1 MLFRSI
7 MSSDLQHI
15 GLDIGSFFKQKN
27 ISSVFTLCG
36 GHISPILVGCE
47 KENIDIIQVR
57 DEVSAVFAADAV
69 SRLTDSVGVA
79 IVTAGPGVTNTITAI
94 KNAQM
99 AQSPV
104 LLIGGA
110 AATLLKGRGSL
121 QDIDQISLLKTYVKS
136 AVSVKKTRDVVPT
149 LANALN
155 TAISG
160 VPGPV
165 FVELPIDLLYPEEDI
180 RKEFMNQ
187 LPKSG
192 FFGKI
197 AHWYVNRHLNDL
209 FSSKKSS
216 VKIKPVKEFKLDQRK
231 IDKAALAIVKAKK
244 PVFLLGNQVTQ
255 NKEFLPMCLK
265 SIDKLSVPT
274 FTSGMARGCF
284 GSSDKYFFRHNRK
297 HALKNA
303 DVVVTL
309 GIPLDFRLGYG
320 FSIGKDATLI
330 SINKSKEDLNKN
342 RKPDIGMHA
351 DPSRIMHEIGKIINP
366 PSCQNWIEEL
376 IKLEKNRENEI
387 QQFSEHKTD
396 FVNPVHL
403 CKTIDKFIDEESI
416 LVADG
421 GDFVGTASYT
431 IRPRS
436 PLGWLDPGPFG
447 TLGVGGGFA
456 IGAKTSFPKKEVWVF
471 YGDGASAYSLA
482 EFDTL
487 CRHKLPV
494 IAIIGNDASWQQ
506 IAREQ
511 KQMLGSNIGT
521 ELAFNAYEKVVEGYG
536 GKGYY
541 VENHDTLDET
551 LKRAKED
558 AKLGY
563 PVLVNIKISKSD
575 FRKGSISV

>member
-1 MLFRSI
+1 

-47 KENIDIIQVR
+47 KENINIIQVR

-136 AVSVKKTRDVVPT
+136 AVSVKKTRDVIPT

-155 TAISG
+155 TATSG

-165 FVELPIDLLYPEEDI
+165 FVELPIDLLYPEGDI
-180 RKEFMNQ
+180 RKEFIKQ

-192 FFGKI
+192 YFGKI
-197 AHWYVNRHLNDL
+197 AHWYVERHLNDL
-209 FSSKKSS
+209 FSSKKSYIK
-216 VKIKPVKEFKLDQRK
+216 VKPVKEFKLDQRK
-231 IDKAALAIVKAKK
+231 IDKAALSIVKAKK

-320 FSIGKDATLI
+320 FSINKDATLI
-330 SINKSKEDLNKN
+330 AVNKSKEDLNKN
-342 RKPDIGMHA
+342 RKPDIGIHA

-366 PSCQNWIEEL
+366 PSCKEWIKELTGLEE
-376 IKLEKNRENEI
+376 KRETEI
-387 QQFSEHKTD
+387 LQFSKYETD

-403 CKTIDKFIDEESI
+403 CKTIDNFIDEESI

-421 GDFVGTASYT
+421 GDFVGTASYI

-436 PLGWLDPGPFG
+436 SLGWLDPGPFG

-456 IGAKTSFPKKEVWVF
+456 IGAKSSFPKKEVWVF

-563 PVLVNIKISKSD
+563 PVLINIKISKSD

>member
-1 MLFRSI
+1 

-36 GHISPILVGCE
+36 GHISPILLGCE
-47 KENIDIIQVR
+47 KENIDVIQVR

-110 AATLLKGRGSL
+110 AATLLKGKGSL
-121 QDIDQISLLKTYVKS
+121 QDIDQISLLRTYVKS
-136 AVSVKKTRDVVPT
+136 AVSVKKTRDVVQT

-155 TAISG
+155 TAISA

-192 FFGKI
+192 YFGKI
-197 AHWYVNRHLNDL
+197 AHWYVSRHLDDL

-216 VKIKPVKEFKLDQRK
+216 IKVKPVKEFNLDQRN

-255 NKEFLPMCLK
+255 NKEFLSMCLK
-265 SIDKLSVPT
+265 SLDKLSAPVY
-274 FTSGMARGCF
+274 TSGMARGCF

-303 DVVVTL
+303 DVVLTL

-320 FSIGKDATLI
+320 FSINKDATLI

-351 DPSRIMHEIGKIINP
+351 DPTRIMHEIGKIINP
-366 PSCQNWIEEL
+366 PNCQAWIEEL
-376 IKLEKNRENEI
+376 TKLEENREKEI
-387 QQFSEHKTD
+387 QQFSDYKTD
-396 FVNPVHL
+396 FVNPVYL
-403 CKTIDKFIDEESI
+403 CKTIDSLIDEGSI
-416 LVADG
+416 LIADG

-456 IGAKTSFPKKEVWVF
+456 IGAKSSFPEKEVWVF

-511 KQMLGSNIGT
+511 KKMLGSNIGT
-521 ELAFNAYEKVVEGYG
+521 KLAFNAYEKVAEGYG

-541 VENHDTLDET
+541 VDNHESLYET
-551 LKRAKED
+551 LKQAKED

-563 PVLVNIKISKSD
+563 PVLVNVKLSKSD

>member
-1 MLFRSI
+1 
-7 MSSDLQHI
+7 MSSDVQHI

-47 KENIDIIQVR
+47 KENINIIQVR

-136 AVSVKKTRDVVPT
+136 AVSVKKTRDVIPT

-155 TAISG
+155 TATSG

-180 RKEFMNQ
+180 RKEFINQ

-192 FFGKI
+192 YFGKI
-197 AHWYVNRHLNDL
+197 AHWYVDRHLNDL

-216 VKIKPVKEFKLDQRK
+216 IKVKPVKKFKLDQRK

-320 FSIGKDATLI
+320 FSINKDATLI
-330 SINKSKEDLNKN
+330 AVNKSKEDLNKN
-342 RKPDIGMHA
+342 RKPDIGIHA

-366 PSCQNWIEEL
+366 PSCKEWIKELTGLEE
-376 IKLEKNRENEI
+376 KRETEI
-387 QQFSEHKTD
+387 LQFSKYETD

-436 PLGWLDPGPFG
+436 SLGWLDPGPFG

-456 IGAKTSFPKKEVWVF
+456 IGAKSSFPKKEVWVF

>member
-1 MLFRSI
+1 

-47 KENIDIIQVR
+47 KENINIIQVR

-94 KNAQM
+94 INAQM

-136 AVSVKKTRDVVPT
+136 AVSVKKTRDVIPT

-155 TAISG
+155 IATSG

-180 RKEFMNQ
+180 RKEFIKQ

-192 FFGKI
+192 YFGKI
-197 AHWYVNRHLNDL
+197 AHWYVERHLNDL

-216 VKIKPVKEFKLDQRK
+216 IKVKPVKEFKLDQRK
-231 IDKAALAIVKAKK
+231 IDKAALSIVKAKK

-320 FSIGKDATLI
+320 FSINKDATLI
-330 SINKSKEDLNKN
+330 AVNKSKEDLNKN
-342 RKPDIGMHA
+342 RKPDIGIHA

-366 PSCQNWIEEL
+366 PSCKEWIKELTGLEE
-376 IKLEKNRENEI
+376 KRETEI
-387 QQFSEHKTD
+387 LQFSKYETD

-436 PLGWLDPGPFG
+436 SLGWLDPGPFG

-456 IGAKTSFPKKEVWVF
+456 IGAKSSFPKKEVWVF

>member
-1 MLFRSI
+1 MR
-7 MSSDLQHI
+7 HI
-15 GLDIGSFFKQKN
+15 GLEVGKFFKEKN
-27 ISSVFTLCG
+27 ISKVFTLCG

-57 DEVSAVFAADAV
+57 DEVSSVFAADAV
-69 SRLTDSVGVA
+69 SRLTDSIGVA
-79 IVTAGPGVTNTITAI
+79 IVTAGPGVTNTVTAI

-99 AQSPV
+99 AQSPL

-110 AATLLKGRGSL
+110 AATLLKGKGSL
-121 QDIDQISLLKTYVKS
+121 QDIDQISLLRTYVKS
-136 AVSVKKTRDVVPT
+136 AVSVSKARNVIPT
-149 LANALN
+149 LANAIN
-155 TAISG
+155 IANSG

-180 RKEFMNQ
+180 RKEHINQ
-187 LPKSG
+187 LPKEG
-192 FFGKI
+192 LVAKFM
-197 AHWYVNRHLNDL
+197 HWYVNRHLNDL
-209 FSSKKSS
+209 FSTKKSS
-216 VKIKPVKEFKLDQRK
+216 IKIHPVKDFKLNQK
-231 IDKAALAIVKAKK
+231 QIDKAALSIVRAKK
-244 PVFLLGNQVTQ
+244 PVFILGNQVTQ
-255 NKEFLPMCLK
+255 NKEFLSMFLK
-265 SIDKLSVPT
+265 SITKLNVPT
-274 FTSGMARGCF
+274 YTSGMARGCF
-284 GSSDKYFFRHNRK
+284 GKEDSFFFKHNRK

-309 GIPLDFRLGYG
+309 GVPLDFRLSYG
-320 FSIGKDATLI
+320 FSINKNANLI
-330 SINKSKEDLNKN
+330 AVNKSKEDLKRN
-342 RKPDIGMHA
+342 RKPDIGING
-351 DPSRIMHEIGKIINP
+351 DPSRIMHEIGKIINA
-366 PSCQNWIEEL
+366 PSCQEWIDELTSLEHEREDEINILAEE
-376 IKLEKNRENEI
+376 KFDN
-387 QQFSEHKTD
+387 
-396 FVNPVHL
+396 VNPIYL
-403 CKTIDKFIDEESI
+403 CKAIDQLIDNESI

-421 GDFVGTASYT
+421 GDFVGTASYA
-431 IRPRS
+431 IKPRQA
-436 PLGWLDPGPFG
+436 LGWLDPGPFG

-456 IGAKTSFPKKEVWVF
+456 VGAKCSLPGKEVWIL

-541 VENHDTLDET
+541 VDNQDTLIDT
-551 LKRAKED
+551 LKQAKAD

-563 PVLVNIKISKSD
+563 PVLVNVKLSKSD

>member
-1 MLFRSI
+1 
-7 MSSDLQHI
+7 MSSDVQHI

-47 KENIDIIQVR
+47 KENINIIQVR

-136 AVSVKKTRDVVPT
+136 AVSVKKTRDVIPT

-155 TAISG
+155 TATSG

-165 FVELPIDLLYPEEDI
+165 FVELPIDLLYPEKDI
-180 RKEFMNQ
+180 RKEFINQ

-192 FFGKI
+192 YFGKI
-197 AHWYVNRHLNDL
+197 AHWYVERHLNDL

-216 VKIKPVKEFKLDQRK
+216 IKVKPVKEFKIDQRK

-320 FSIGKDATLI
+320 FSINKDATLI
-330 SINKSKEDLNKN
+330 AVNKSKEDLNKN
-342 RKPDIGMHA
+342 RKPDIGIHA

-366 PSCQNWIEEL
+366 PSCKEWIKELTGLEE
-376 IKLEKNRENEI
+376 KRETEI
-387 QQFSEHKTD
+387 LQFSKYKSD

-436 PLGWLDPGPFG
+436 ALGWLDPGPFG

-456 IGAKTSFPKKEVWVF
+456 IGAKSSFPKKEVWVF

>member
-1 MLFRSI
+1 
-7 MSSDLQHI
+7 MSSDVQHI

-47 KENIDIIQVR
+47 KENINIIQVR

-155 TAISG
+155 IATSG

-165 FVELPIDLLYPEEDI
+165 FVELPIDLLYPEKDI
-180 RKEFMNQ
+180 RKEFINQ

-192 FFGKI
+192 YFGKI
-197 AHWYVNRHLNDL
+197 AHWYVERHLNDL

-216 VKIKPVKEFKLDQRK
+216 IKVKPVKEFKLDQRK

-320 FSIGKDATLI
+320 FSINKDATLI
-330 SINKSKEDLNKN
+330 AVNKSKEDLNKN
-342 RKPDIGMHA
+342 RKPDIGIHA

-366 PSCQNWIEEL
+366 PSCKEWIKELTSLEE
-376 IKLEKNRENEI
+376 KRETDI
-387 QQFSEHKTD
+387 LQFSKYETD
-396 FVNPVHL
+396 FVNPVRL
-403 CKTIDKFIDEESI
+403 CKTIDKFIDKESI

-456 IGAKTSFPKKEVWVF
+456 IGAKSSFPKKEVWVF

>member
-1 MLFRSI
+1 
-7 MSSDLQHI
+7 MSSDVQHI

-47 KENIDIIQVR
+47 KENINIIQVR

-155 TAISG
+155 TATSG

-180 RKEFMNQ
+180 RKEFINQ

-192 FFGKI
+192 YFGKI
-197 AHWYVNRHLNDL
+197 AHWYVERHLNDL

-216 VKIKPVKEFKLDQRK
+216 IKVKPVKEFKLDQRK

-284 GSSDKYFFRHNRK
+284 GASDKYFFRHNRK

-320 FSIGKDATLI
+320 FSINKDATLI
-330 SINKSKEDLNKN
+330 AVNKSKEDLNKN
-342 RKPDIGMHA
+342 RKPEIGIHA

-366 PSCQNWIEEL
+366 PSCKEWIKELTGLEE
-376 IKLEKNRENEI
+376 KRETEI
-387 QQFSEHKTD
+387 LQFSKYETD

-436 PLGWLDPGPFG
+436 ALGWLDPGPFG

-456 IGAKTSFPKKEVWVF
+456 IGAKSSFPKKEVWVF

>member
-1 MLFRSI
+1 
-7 MSSDLQHI
+7 MSSDIQHI

-69 SRLTDSVGVA
+69 SRLSESIGVA
-79 IVTAGPGVTNTITAI
+79 IVTAGPGVTNTVTAI

-99 AQSPV
+99 AQSPI

-110 AATLLKGRGSL
+110 AATLLKGKGSL

-136 AVSVKKTRDVVPT
+136 AVSVKKVRDVIPT
-149 LANALN
+149 LANAIN

-180 RKEFMNQ
+180 RKEFVNQ
-187 LPKSG
+187 LPKGG

-216 VKIKPVKEFKLDQRK
+216 IKIKPVKQFKLDQHK
-231 IDKAALAIVKAKK
+231 IDKAALAIVKSKK

-255 NKEFLPMCLK
+255 NKEFLSMCLK
-265 SIDKLSVPT
+265 SLDKLSAPV

-284 GSSDKYFFRHNRK
+284 GSNDKYFFRHNRK

-309 GIPLDFRLGYG
+309 GVPLDFRLGYG
-320 FSIGKDATLI
+320 FSINKDSTFI

-342 RKPDIGMHA
+342 KKPDIGIHA
-351 DPSRIMHEIGKIINP
+351 DPTRIMHEIGKIINP
-366 PSCQNWIEEL
+366 PSCQEWIDEL
-376 IKLEKNRENEI
+376 LILENKREDEI
-387 QQFSEHKTD
+387 QQFSETKTD
-396 FVNPVHL
+396 FINPVFL
-403 CKTIDKFIDEESI
+403 CKTIDKLVDDNSI
-416 LVADG
+416 LIADG
-421 GDFVGTASYT
+421 GDFVGTASY
-431 IRPRS
+431 IISPRKA
-436 PLGWLDPGPFG
+436 LGWLDPGPFG

-456 IGAKTSFPKKEVWVF
+456 LGAKSSFPSKEVWIF

-482 EFDTL
+482 EFDTM

-521 ELAFNAYEKVVEGYG
+521 ELAFNAYEKVAEGYG

-541 VENHDTLDET
+541 VENNEELVET
-551 LKRAKED
+551 LKQAKQD
-558 AKLGY
+558 AQLGY
-563 PVLVNIKISKSD
+563 PVLVNVKLSKSD

>member
-1 MLFRSI
+1 M
-7 MSSDLQHI
+7 QHV

-69 SRLTDSVGVA
+69 SRLTESIGVA
-79 IVTAGPGVTNTITAI
+79 IVTAGPGVTNTVTAI

-99 AQSPV
+99 AQSPI

-110 AATLLKGRGSL
+110 AATLLKGKGSL

-136 AVSVKKTRDVVPT
+136 AVSVKKVRDVIPT
-149 LANALN
+149 LANAIN

-180 RKEFMNQ
+180 RKEFVNQ
-187 LPKSG
+187 LPKNG
-192 FFGKI
+192 LFGKI

-216 VKIKPVKEFKLDQRK
+216 IKVKPVKKFKLDQHK
-231 IDKAALAIVKAKK
+231 IDKAALTIVKSKR

-255 NKEFLPMCLK
+255 NKDFLSLCLK
-265 SIDKLSVPT
+265 SIDKLSAPVY
-274 FTSGMARGCF
+274 TSGMARGCF
-284 GSSDKYFFRHNRK
+284 GSNDKYFFRHNRK

-309 GIPLDFRLGYG
+309 GVPLDFRLGYG
-320 FSIGKDATLI
+320 FSINKDATLI
-330 SINKSKEDLNKN
+330 SINKSKKDLNKN
-342 RKPDIGMHA
+342 KKPDIGIHA
-351 DPSRIMHEIGKIINP
+351 DPTRIMHEIGKIINP
-366 PSCQNWIEEL
+366 PSCQKWIDELSVLENKREE
-376 IKLEKNRENEI
+376 EI
-387 QQFSEHKTD
+387 QQFSETKTD
-396 FVNPVHL
+396 FINPVFL
-403 CKTIDKFIDEESI
+403 CKTIDKLIDENSI

-431 IRPRS
+431 VRPRKS
-436 PLGWLDPGPFG
+436 LGWLDPGPFG

-456 IGAKTSFPKKEVWVF
+456 IGAKSSFPDKEVWIF

-521 ELAFNAYEKVVEGYG
+521 ELAFNSYEKVAEGYG

-541 VENHDTLDET
+541 VEDHESLFET
-551 LKRAKED
+551 LKQAKED
-558 AKLGY
+558 AKLGF
-563 PVLVNIKISKSD
+563 PVLVNVKLAKSD

>member
-1 MLFRSI
+1 

-192 FFGKI
+192 YIGKI

-216 VKIKPVKEFKLDQRK
+216 INIKPVKEFKLDQHK

-255 NKEFLPMCLK
+255 NKEFLSMCLK
-265 SIDKLSVPT
+265 SLDKLSAPVY
-274 FTSGMARGCF
+274 TSGMARGCF

-309 GIPLDFRLGYG
+309 GVPLDFRLGYG
-320 FSIGKDATLI
+320 FSISKDATLI

-342 RKPDIGMHA
+342 RKPDIGIHA

-376 IKLEKNRENEI
+376 TKLEENREKEI
-387 QQFSEHKTD
+387 QQFSENKTD
-396 FVNPVHL
+396 FVNPVYL
-403 CKTIDKFIDEESI
+403 CKTIDQLIDEQSI
-416 LVADG
+416 LIADG

-431 IRPRS
+431 IRPRN

-456 IGAKTSFPKKEVWVF
+456 IGAKSSFPEKEVWVF

-521 ELAFNAYEKVVEGYG
+521 ELSFSAYEKVAEGYG

-541 VENHDTLDET
+541 VDNHDSLYET
-551 LKRAKED
+551 LKQAKED
-558 AKLGY
+558 AKLGH
-563 PVLVNIKISKSD
+563 PVLVNVKLSKSD

>member
-1 MLFRSI
+1 

-47 KENIDIIQVR
+47 KENIDIVQVR

-69 SRLTDSVGVA
+69 SRLTDSIGVA

-121 QDIDQISLLKTYVKS
+121 QDINQISLLKTHVKS
-136 AVSVKKTRDVVPT
+136 AVSVKKTRDVVPV

-180 RKEFMNQ
+180 RKEFLNQ

-192 FFGKI
+192 YVGKI

-216 VKIKPVKEFKLDQRK
+216 IKIKPVKEFKLDQRN
-231 IDKAALAIVKAKK
+231 IDKAALAIVNAKK

-255 NKEFLPMCLK
+255 NKEFLSMCLK
-265 SIDKLSVPT
+265 SLDKLSAPVY
-274 FTSGMARGCF
+274 TSGMARGCF
-284 GSSDKYFFRHNRK
+284 GTSDKYFFRHNRK

-303 DVVVTL
+303 DVVLTL

-320 FSIGKDATLI
+320 FSINKDATLI
-330 SINKSKEDLNKN
+330 SINKSKEDLSKN
-342 RKPDIGMHA
+342 RKPDIGIHA

-366 PSCQNWIEEL
+366 PSCQSWIEEL
-376 IKLEKNRENEI
+376 TKLEENREKEI
-387 QQFSEHKTD
+387 QQFSEIKTD
-396 FVNPVHL
+396 FVNPLYL
-403 CKTIDKFIDEESI
+403 CKTIDKLIDEQSVLI
-416 LVADG
+416 ADG

-431 IRPRS
+431 IRPRN

-456 IGAKTSFPKKEVWVF
+456 IGAKSSFPEKEVWVF

-521 ELAFNAYEKVVEGYG
+521 ELSFSAYEKVAEGYG

-541 VENHDTLDET
+541 VDNHESLYET
-551 LKRAKED
+551 LKQAKED
-558 AKLGY
+558 AKLGH
-563 PVLVNIKISKSD
+563 PVLVNVKLSKSD

>member
-1 MLFRSI
+1 
-7 MSSDLQHI
+7 MSSDVQHI

-47 KENIDIIQVR
+47 KENINIIQVR

-136 AVSVKKTRDVVPT
+136 AVSVKKTRDVIPT

-155 TAISG
+155 IATSG

-180 RKEFMNQ
+180 RREFINQ

-192 FFGKI
+192 YFGKI
-197 AHWYVNRHLNDL
+197 AHWYVERHLNDL

-216 VKIKPVKEFKLDQRK
+216 IKVKPVKEFKLDQRK

-320 FSIGKDATLI
+320 FSINKDATLI
-330 SINKSKEDLNKN
+330 AVNKSKEDLNKN
-342 RKPDIGMHA
+342 RKPDIGIHA

-366 PSCQNWIEEL
+366 PSCKEWIKELTGLEE
-376 IKLEKNRENEI
+376 KRETEI
-387 QQFSEHKTD
+387 LQFSKYETD

-436 PLGWLDPGPFG
+436 ALGWLDPGPFG

-456 IGAKTSFPKKEVWVF
+456 IGAKSSFPKKEVWVF

>member
-1 MLFRSI
+1 

-47 KENIDIIQVR
+47 KENINIIQVR

-136 AVSVKKTRDVVPT
+136 AVSVKKTRDVIPT

-155 TAISG
+155 IATSG

-180 RKEFMNQ
+180 RKEFINQ

-192 FFGKI
+192 YFGKI
-197 AHWYVNRHLNDL
+197 AHWYVERHLNDL

-216 VKIKPVKEFKLDQRK
+216 IKVKPVKEFKIDQRK

-284 GSSDKYFFRHNRK
+284 GSSDNYFFRHNRK

-303 DVVVTL
+303 DVVLTL

-320 FSIGKDATLI
+320 FSINKDATLI
-330 SINKSKEDLNKN
+330 AVNKSKEDLNKN
-342 RKPDIGMHA
+342 RKPDIGIHA

-366 PSCQNWIEEL
+366 PSCKEWIKELTGLEE
-376 IKLEKNRENEI
+376 KRETEI
-387 QQFSEHKTD
+387 LQFSKYETD

-436 PLGWLDPGPFG
+436 SLGWLDPGPFG

-456 IGAKTSFPKKEVWVF
+456 IGAKSSFPKKEVWVF

-541 VENHDTLDET
+541 VENHDSLDET

-563 PVLVNIKISKSD
+563 PVLVNVKISKSD

>member
-1 MLFRSI
+1 ML
-7 MSSDLQHI
+7 HI

-27 ISSVFTLCG
+27 ISSIFTLCG

-69 SRLTDSVGVA
+69 SRLTDSIGVA
-79 IVTAGPGVTNTITAI
+79 IVTAGPGVTNTVTAI

-136 AVSVKKTRDVVPT
+136 AVSVKKTRDVIPT
-149 LANALN
+149 LANAIN

-180 RKEFMNQ
+180 RNEFMNQ

-197 AHWYVNRHLNDL
+197 AQWYVNRHLNDL

-216 VKIKPVKEFKLDQRK
+216 IKVNPVKAFKLDQHK
-231 IDKAALAIVKAKK
+231 IDKAALSIVKAKK

-255 NKEFLPMCLK
+255 NKEFLSMCLK
-265 SIDKLSVPT
+265 SLDKLSAPVY
-274 FTSGMARGCF
+274 TSGMARGCF
-284 GSSDKYFFRHNRK
+284 NSSDKYFFRHNRK

-309 GIPLDFRLGYG
+309 GVPLDFRLGYG
-320 FSIGKDATLI
+320 FSVNKDATLI

-342 RKPDIGMHA
+342 RKPDIAIHA
-351 DPSRIMHEIGKIINP
+351 DPTRIMHEIGKIINP
-366 PSCQNWIEEL
+366 PSCQEWIKELSVLEESR
-376 IKLEKNRENEI
+376 EKEI
-387 QQFSEHKTD
+387 QQFSETKTD
-396 FVNPVHL
+396 FVNPVYL
-403 CKTIDKFIDEESI
+403 CKTIDKLIDENSI

-431 IRPRS
+431 VRPRS
-436 PLGWLDPGPFG
+436 ALGWLDPGPFG

-456 IGAKTSFPKKEVWVF
+456 IGAKSSFPEKEVWVF

-521 ELAFNAYEKVVEGYG
+521 ELTYNAYEKVAEGYG

-541 VENHDTLDET
+541 VDNQESLFET
-551 LKRAKED
+551 LKLAKED

-563 PVLVNIKISKSD
+563 PVLVNVKLSKSD

>member
-1 MLFRSI
+1 
-7 MSSDLQHI
+7 MSSDVQHI

-47 KENIDIIQVR
+47 KENINIIQVR

-136 AVSVKKTRDVVPT
+136 AVSVKKTRDVIPT

-155 TAISG
+155 IATSG

-180 RKEFMNQ
+180 RKEFINQ

-192 FFGKI
+192 YFGKI
-197 AHWYVNRHLNDL
+197 AHWYVERHLNDL

-216 VKIKPVKEFKLDQRK
+216 IKVKPVKEFKLDQRK

-320 FSIGKDATLI
+320 FSINKDATLI
-330 SINKSKEDLNKN
+330 AVNKSKEDLNKN
-342 RKPDIGMHA
+342 RKPDIGIHA

-366 PSCQNWIEEL
+366 PSCKEWIKELTGLEE
-376 IKLEKNRENEI
+376 KRETEI
-387 QQFSEHKTD
+387 LQFSKNETD

-436 PLGWLDPGPFG
+436 SLGWLDPGPFG

-456 IGAKTSFPKKEVWVF
+456 IGAKSSFPKKEVWVF

>member
-1 MLFRSI
+1 

-47 KENIDIIQVR
+47 KENINIIQVR

-136 AVSVKKTRDVVPT
+136 AVSVKKTRDVIPT

-155 TAISG
+155 TATSG

-180 RKEFMNQ
+180 RKEFINQ

-192 FFGKI
+192 YFGKI
-197 AHWYVNRHLNDL
+197 AHWYVERHLNDL

-216 VKIKPVKEFKLDQRK
+216 IKVKPVKEFKLDQRK

-320 FSIGKDATLI
+320 FSINKDATLI
-330 SINKSKEDLNKN
+330 AVNKSKEDLNKN
-342 RKPDIGMHA
+342 RKPDIGIHA

-366 PSCQNWIEEL
+366 PSCKEWIKELTGLEE
-376 IKLEKNRENEI
+376 KRETEI
-387 QQFSEHKTD
+387 LQFSKYETD

-436 PLGWLDPGPFG
+436 SLGWLDPGPFG

-456 IGAKTSFPKKEVWVF
+456 IGAKSSFPKKEVWVF

-521 ELAFNAYEKVVEGYG
+521 ELTFNAYEKVVEGYG

>member
-1 MLFRSI
+1 

-27 ISSVFTLCG
+27 ITSVFTLCG

-47 KENIDIIQVR
+47 KENINIIQVR

-136 AVSVKKTRDVVPT
+136 AVSVKKTRDVIPT

-155 TAISG
+155 TATSG

-165 FVELPIDLLYPEEDI
+165 FVELPIDLLYPEQDI
-180 RKEFMNQ
+180 RKEFINQ

-192 FFGKI
+192 YFGKI
-197 AHWYVNRHLNDL
+197 AHWYVERHLNDL

-216 VKIKPVKEFKLDQRK
+216 IKVKPVKEFKLDQRK

-320 FSIGKDATLI
+320 FSINKDATLI
-330 SINKSKEDLNKN
+330 AVNKSKEDLNKN
-342 RKPDIGMHA
+342 RKPDIGIHA

-366 PSCQNWIEEL
+366 PSCKEWIKELTGLEE
-376 IKLEKNRENEI
+376 KRETEI
-387 QQFSEHKTD
+387 LQFSKNESD

-436 PLGWLDPGPFG
+436 SLGWLDPGPFG

-456 IGAKTSFPKKEVWVF
+456 IGAKSSFPKKEVWVF

>member
-1 MLFRSI
+1 

-27 ISSVFTLCG
+27 IPSVFTLCG

-47 KENIDIIQVR
+47 KENINIIQVR

-136 AVSVKKTRDVVPT
+136 AVSVKKTRDVIPT

-155 TAISG
+155 TATSG

-180 RKEFMNQ
+180 RKEFIKQ

-192 FFGKI
+192 YFGKI
-197 AHWYVNRHLNDL
+197 AHWYVERHLNDL

-216 VKIKPVKEFKLDQRK
+216 IKVKPVKEFKLDQRK

-320 FSIGKDATLI
+320 FSINKDATLI
-330 SINKSKEDLNKN
+330 AVNKSKEDLNKN
-342 RKPDIGMHA
+342 RKPDIGIHA

-366 PSCQNWIEEL
+366 PSCKEWIKELTGLEE
-376 IKLEKNRENEI
+376 KRETEI
-387 QQFSEHKTD
+387 LQFSKNESD

-421 GDFVGTASYT
+421 GDFVGTASYI

-436 PLGWLDPGPFG
+436 SLGWLDPGPFG

-456 IGAKTSFPKKEVWVF
+456 IGAKSSFPKKEVWVF

-541 VENHDTLDET
+541 VENHDTLNET

-563 PVLVNIKISKSD
+563 PVLINIKISKSD

>member
-1 MLFRSI
+1 ML
-7 MSSDLQHI
+7 HI

-27 ISSVFTLCG
+27 ISSIFTLCG

-69 SRLTDSVGVA
+69 SRLTDSIGVA
-79 IVTAGPGVTNTITAI
+79 IVTAGPGVTNTVTAI

-136 AVSVKKTRDVVPT
+136 AVSVKKTRDVIPT
-149 LANALN
+149 LANAIN

-180 RKEFMNQ
+180 RNEFMNQ

-197 AHWYVNRHLNDL
+197 AQWYVNRHLNDL

-216 VKIKPVKEFKLDQRK
+216 IKVNPVKAFKLDQHK
-231 IDKAALAIVKAKK
+231 IDKAALSIVKAKK

-255 NKEFLPMCLK
+255 NKEFLSMCLK
-265 SIDKLSVPT
+265 SLDKLSAPVY
-274 FTSGMARGCF
+274 TSGMARGCF
-284 GSSDKYFFRHNRK
+284 NSSDKYFFRHNRK

-309 GIPLDFRLGYG
+309 GVPLDFRLGYG
-320 FSIGKDATLI
+320 FSVNKDATLI

-342 RKPDIGMHA
+342 RKPDIAIHA
-351 DPSRIMHEIGKIINP
+351 DPTRIMHEIGKIINP
-366 PSCQNWIEEL
+366 PSCQEWIKELSVLEESR
-376 IKLEKNRENEI
+376 EKEI
-387 QQFSEHKTD
+387 QQFSETKTD
-396 FVNPVHL
+396 FVNPVYL
-403 CKTIDKFIDEESI
+403 CKTIDKLIDENSI

-431 IRPRS
+431 VRPRAA
-436 PLGWLDPGPFG
+436 LGWLDPGPFG

-456 IGAKTSFPKKEVWVF
+456 IGAKSSFPEKEVWVF

-521 ELAFNAYEKVVEGYG
+521 ELAFNAYEKVAEGYG

-541 VENHDTLDET
+541 VDNQESLFET
-551 LKRAKED
+551 LKLAKED

-563 PVLVNIKISKSD
+563 PVLVNVKLSKSD

>member
-1 MLFRSI
+1 M
-7 MSSDLQHI
+7 QHV

-69 SRLTDSVGVA
+69 SRLTESIGVA
-79 IVTAGPGVTNTITAI
+79 IVTAGPGVTNTVTAI

-99 AQSPV
+99 AQSPI

-110 AATLLKGRGSL
+110 AATLLKGKGSL

-136 AVSVKKTRDVVPT
+136 AVSVKKVRDVIPT
-149 LANALN
+149 LANAIN

-180 RKEFMNQ
+180 RKEFINQ

-192 FFGKI
+192 LFGKI

-216 VKIKPVKEFKLDQRK
+216 IKVKPVKKFKLDQHK
-231 IDKAALAIVKAKK
+231 IDKAALAIVKSKR

-255 NKEFLPMCLK
+255 NKDFLSMCLK
-265 SIDKLSVPT
+265 SLDKLSAPVY
-274 FTSGMARGCF
+274 TSGMARGCF
-284 GSSDKYFFRHNRK
+284 GSNDKYFFRHNRK

-309 GIPLDFRLGYG
+309 GVPLDFRLGYG
-320 FSIGKDATLI
+320 FSINKDATLI
-330 SINKSKEDLNKN
+330 SINKSKKDLNKN
-342 RKPDIGMHA
+342 KKPDIGIHA
-351 DPSRIMHEIGKIINP
+351 DPTRIMHEIGKIINP
-366 PSCQNWIEEL
+366 PSCQKWIDELSVLENKREE
-376 IKLEKNRENEI
+376 EI
-387 QQFSEHKTD
+387 QQFSETKTD
-396 FVNPVHL
+396 FINPVFL
-403 CKTIDKFIDEESI
+403 CKTIDKLIDENSI

-431 IRPRS
+431 VRPRKS
-436 PLGWLDPGPFG
+436 LGWLDPGPFG

-456 IGAKTSFPKKEVWVF
+456 IGAKSSFPDKEVWIF

-521 ELAFNAYEKVVEGYG
+521 ELAFNSYEKVAEGYG

-541 VENHDTLDET
+541 VEDHESLFET
-551 LKRAKED
+551 LKQAKED
-558 AKLGY
+558 AKLGF
-563 PVLVNIKISKSD
+563 PVLVNVKLAKSD

>member
-1 MLFRSI
+1 

-216 VKIKPVKEFKLDQRK
+216 IKIKPVKEFKLDQRK

-255 NKEFLPMCLK
+255 NKEFLSMCLK
-265 SIDKLSVPT
+265 SLDKLSAPVY
-274 FTSGMARGCF
+274 TSGMARGCF

>member
-1 MLFRSI
+1 

-47 KENIDIIQVR
+47 KENINIIQVR

-136 AVSVKKTRDVVPT
+136 AVSVKKTRDVIPT

-155 TAISG
+155 TATSG

-180 RKEFMNQ
+180 RKEFINQ

-192 FFGKI
+192 YFGKI
-197 AHWYVNRHLNDL
+197 AHWYVERHLNDL

-216 VKIKPVKEFKLDQRK
+216 IKVKPVKEFKLDQRK

-320 FSIGKDATLI
+320 FSINKDATLI
-330 SINKSKEDLNKN
+330 AVNKSKEDLNKN
-342 RKPDIGMHA
+342 RKPDIGINA

-366 PSCQNWIEEL
+366 PSCKEWIKELTGLEE
-376 IKLEKNRENEI
+376 IREKEI
-387 QQFSEHKTD
+387 LQFSKYETD

-456 IGAKTSFPKKEVWVF
+456 IGAKSSFPKKEVWVF

-521 ELAFNAYEKVVEGYG
+521 ELTFNAYEKVVEGYG

>member
-1 MLFRSI
+1 M
-7 MSSDLQHI
+7 QHI

-27 ISSVFTLCG
+27 ISSIFTLCG

-69 SRLTDSVGVA
+69 SRLTDSIGVA
-79 IVTAGPGVTNTITAI
+79 IVTAGPGVTNTVTAI

-136 AVSVKKTRDVVPT
+136 AVSVKKTRDVIPT
-149 LANALN
+149 LANAIN

-180 RKEFMNQ
+180 RNEFMNQ

-197 AHWYVNRHLNDL
+197 AQWYVNRHLNDL

-216 VKIKPVKEFKLDQRK
+216 IKVNPVKEFKLDQYK
-231 IDKAALAIVKAKK
+231 IDKAALSIVKAKK

-255 NKEFLPMCLK
+255 NKEFLSMCLK
-265 SIDKLSVPT
+265 SLDKLSAPVY
-274 FTSGMARGCF
+274 TSGMARGCF
-284 GSSDKYFFRHNRK
+284 NSSDKYFFRHNRK

-303 DVVVTL
+303 DVVVAL
-309 GIPLDFRLGYG
+309 GVPLDFRLGYG
-320 FSIGKDATLI
+320 FSINKDATLI

-342 RKPDIGMHA
+342 RKPDIGIHA
-351 DPSRIMHEIGKIINP
+351 DPTRIMHEIGKIINP
-366 PSCQNWIEEL
+366 PSCKEWIKELSILEERR
-376 IKLEKNRENEI
+376 EKEI
-387 QQFSEHKTD
+387 QQFSETKTD
-396 FVNPVHL
+396 FVNPVYL
-403 CKTIDKFIDEESI
+403 CKTIDSLIDENSI

-431 IRPRS
+431 VRPRAA
-436 PLGWLDPGPFG
+436 LGWLDPGPFG

-456 IGAKTSFPKKEVWVF
+456 IGAKSSFPQKEVWVF

-521 ELAFNAYEKVVEGYG
+521 ELVFNAYEKVAEGYG

-541 VENHDTLDET
+541 VDNQESLFDTL
-551 LKRAKED
+551 KQAKED

-563 PVLVNIKISKSD
+563 PVLVNVKLSKSD

>member
-1 MLFRSI
+1 M
-7 MSSDLQHI
+7 QHV

-69 SRLTDSVGVA
+69 SRLTESIGVA
-79 IVTAGPGVTNTITAI
+79 IVTAGPGVTNTVTAI

-99 AQSPV
+99 AQSPI

-110 AATLLKGRGSL
+110 AATLLKGKGSL

-136 AVSVKKTRDVVPT
+136 AVSVKKVRDVIPT
-149 LANALN
+149 LANAIN

-180 RKEFMNQ
+180 RKEFINQ

-192 FFGKI
+192 LFGKI
-197 AHWYVNRHLNDL
+197 AHWYISRHLNDL

-216 VKIKPVKEFKLDQRK
+216 IKVKPVKKFKLDQHK
-231 IDKAALAIVKAKK
+231 IDKAALAIVKSKR

-255 NKEFLPMCLK
+255 NKDFLSMCLK
-265 SIDKLSVPT
+265 SIDKLSAPVY
-274 FTSGMARGCF
+274 TSGMARGCF
-284 GSSDKYFFRHNRK
+284 GSNDKYFFRHNRK

-309 GIPLDFRLGYG
+309 GVPLDFRLGYG
-320 FSIGKDATLI
+320 FSINKDATLI
-330 SINKSKEDLNKN
+330 SINKSKKDLNKN
-342 RKPDIGMHA
+342 KKPDIGIHA
-351 DPSRIMHEIGKIINP
+351 DPTRIMHEIGKIINP
-366 PSCQNWIEEL
+366 PSCQKWIDELSVLENKREE
-376 IKLEKNRENEI
+376 EI
-387 QQFSEHKTD
+387 QQFSETKTD
-396 FVNPVHL
+396 FINPVFL
-403 CKTIDKFIDEESI
+403 CKTIDKLIDENSI

-431 IRPRS
+431 VRPRKA
-436 PLGWLDPGPFG
+436 LGWLDPGPFG

-456 IGAKTSFPKKEVWVF
+456 IGAKSSFPDKEVWIF

-521 ELAFNAYEKVVEGYG
+521 ELAFNSYEKVAEGYG

-541 VENHDTLDET
+541 VEDHESLFET
-551 LKRAKED
+551 LKQAKED
-558 AKLGY
+558 AKLGF
-563 PVLVNIKISKSD
+563 PVLVNVKLAKSD

>member
-1 MLFRSI
+1 

-47 KENIDIIQVR
+47 KENINIIQVR

-136 AVSVKKTRDVVPT
+136 AVSVKKTRDVIPT

-155 TAISG
+155 TATSG

-180 RKEFMNQ
+180 RKEFIKQ

-192 FFGKI
+192 YFGKI
-197 AHWYVNRHLNDL
+197 AHWYVERHLNDL

-216 VKIKPVKEFKLDQRK
+216 IKVKPVKEFKLDQRK
-231 IDKAALAIVKAKK
+231 IDKAALSIVKAKK

-320 FSIGKDATLI
+320 FSINKDATLI
-330 SINKSKEDLNKN
+330 AVNKSKEDLNKN
-342 RKPDIGMHA
+342 RKPDIGIHA

-366 PSCQNWIEEL
+366 PSCKEWIKELTGLEE
-376 IKLEKNRENEI
+376 KRETEI
-387 QQFSEHKTD
+387 LQFSKYETD

-403 CKTIDKFIDEESI
+403 CKTIDNFIDEESI

-436 PLGWLDPGPFG
+436 SLGWLDPGPFG

-456 IGAKTSFPKKEVWVF
+456 IGAKSSFPKKEVWVF

>member
-1 MLFRSI
+1 M
-7 MSSDLQHI
+7 QHI

-27 ISSVFTLCG
+27 ISSIFTLCG

-69 SRLTDSVGVA
+69 SRLTDSIGVA
-79 IVTAGPGVTNTITAI
+79 IVTAGPGVTNTVTAI

-136 AVSVKKTRDVVPT
+136 AVSVKKTRDVIPT
-149 LANALN
+149 LANAIN

-180 RKEFMNQ
+180 RNEFMNQ

-197 AHWYVNRHLNDL
+197 AQWYVNRHLNDL

-216 VKIKPVKEFKLDQRK
+216 IKVNPVKEFKLDQYK
-231 IDKAALAIVKAKK
+231 IDKAALSIVKAKK

-255 NKEFLPMCLK
+255 NKEFLSMCLK
-265 SIDKLSVPT
+265 SLDKLSAPVY
-274 FTSGMARGCF
+274 TSGMARGCF
-284 GSSDKYFFRHNRK
+284 NSSDKYFFKHNRK

-303 DVVVTL
+303 DVVVAL
-309 GIPLDFRLGYG
+309 GVPLDFRLGYG
-320 FSIGKDATLI
+320 FSINKDATLI

-342 RKPDIGMHA
+342 RKPDIGIHA
-351 DPSRIMHEIGKIINP
+351 DPTRIMHEIGKIINP
-366 PSCQNWIEEL
+366 PSCKEWIKELSILEERR
-376 IKLEKNRENEI
+376 EKEI
-387 QQFSEHKTD
+387 QQFSETKTD
-396 FVNPVHL
+396 FVNPVYL
-403 CKTIDKFIDEESI
+403 CKTIDKLIDENSI

-431 IRPRS
+431 VRPRAA
-436 PLGWLDPGPFG
+436 LGWLDPGPFG

-456 IGAKTSFPKKEVWVF
+456 IGAKSSFPQKEVWVF

-494 IAIIGNDASWQQ
+494 IAVIGNDASWQQ

-511 KQMLGSNIGT
+511 EQMLGSNIGT
-521 ELAFNAYEKVVEGYG
+521 ELAFNAYEKVAEGYG

-541 VENHDTLDET
+541 IDNQESLFDTL
-551 LKRAKED
+551 KQAKED
-558 AKLGY
+558 VKLGY
-563 PVLVNIKISKSD
+563 PVLVNVKLSKSD

>member
-1 MLFRSI
+1 

-47 KENIDIIQVR
+47 KENINIIQVR

-136 AVSVKKTRDVVPT
+136 AVSVKKTRDVIPT

-155 TAISG
+155 TATSG

-180 RKEFMNQ
+180 RKEFINQ

-192 FFGKI
+192 YFGKI
-197 AHWYVNRHLNDL
+197 AHWYVERHLNDL

-216 VKIKPVKEFKLDQRK
+216 IKVKPVKEFKIDQRK

-320 FSIGKDATLI
+320 FSINKDATLI
-330 SINKSKEDLNKN
+330 AVNKSKEDLNKN
-342 RKPDIGMHA
+342 RKPDIGIHA
-351 DPSRIMHEIGKIINP
+351 DPPRIMHEIGKIINP
-366 PSCQNWIEEL
+366 PSCKEWIKELTGLEE
-376 IKLEKNRENEI
+376 KRETEI
-387 QQFSEHKTD
+387 LQFSKYETD

-436 PLGWLDPGPFG
+436 SLGWLDPGPFG

-456 IGAKTSFPKKEVWVF
+456 IGAKSSFPKKEVWVF

-541 VENHDTLDET
+541 VENHDSLDET

>member
-1 MLFRSI
+1 

-47 KENIDIIQVR
+47 KENINIIQVR

-136 AVSVKKTRDVVPT
+136 AVSVKKTRDVIPT

-155 TAISG
+155 TATSG

-180 RKEFMNQ
+180 RKEFINQ

-192 FFGKI
+192 YFGKI
-197 AHWYVNRHLNDL
+197 AHWYVERHLNDL

-216 VKIKPVKEFKLDQRK
+216 IKVKPVKEFKLDQRK

-320 FSIGKDATLI
+320 FSINKDATLI
-330 SINKSKEDLNKN
+330 AVNKSKEDLNKN
-342 RKPDIGMHA
+342 RKPDIGIHA

-366 PSCQNWIEEL
+366 PSCKEWIKELTGLEE
-376 IKLEKNRENEI
+376 KRETEI
-387 QQFSEHKTD
+387 LQFSKYETD

-436 PLGWLDPGPFG
+436 SLGWLDPGPFG

-456 IGAKTSFPKKEVWVF
+456 IGAKSSFPKKEVWVF

>member
-1 MLFRSI
+1 

-27 ISSVFTLCG
+27 ITSVFTLCG

-47 KENIDIIQVR
+47 KENINIIQVR

-136 AVSVKKTRDVVPT
+136 AVSVKKTRDVIPT

-155 TAISG
+155 IATSG

-180 RKEFMNQ
+180 RKEFINQ

-192 FFGKI
+192 YFGKI
-197 AHWYVNRHLNDL
+197 AHWYVERHLNDL

-216 VKIKPVKEFKLDQRK
+216 IKVKPVKEFKIDQRK

-320 FSIGKDATLI
+320 FSINKDATLI
-330 SINKSKEDLNKN
+330 AVNKSKEDLNKN
-342 RKPDIGMHA
+342 RKPDIGIHA

-366 PSCQNWIEEL
+366 PSCKEWIKELTGLEE
-376 IKLEKNRENEI
+376 KRETEI
-387 QQFSEHKTD
+387 LQFSKYETD

-456 IGAKTSFPKKEVWVF
+456 IGAKSSFPKKEVWVF

-521 ELAFNAYEKVVEGYG
+521 ELTFNAYEKVVEGYG

-541 VENHDTLDET
+541 VENHDSLDET

>member
-1 MLFRSI
+1 

-47 KENIDIIQVR
+47 KENINIIQVR

-136 AVSVKKTRDVVPT
+136 AVSVKKTRDVIPT

-155 TAISG
+155 IATSG

-180 RKEFMNQ
+180 RKEFINQ

-192 FFGKI
+192 YFGKI
-197 AHWYVNRHLNDL
+197 AHWYVERHLNDL

-216 VKIKPVKEFKLDQRK
+216 IKIKPVKEFKLDQRK

-303 DVVVTL
+303 DVVLTL

-320 FSIGKDATLI
+320 FSINKDATLI
-330 SINKSKEDLNKN
+330 AVNKSKEDLNKN
-342 RKPDIGMHA
+342 RKPDIGIHA

-366 PSCQNWIEEL
+366 PSCKEWIKELTGLEE
-376 IKLEKNRENEI
+376 KRETEI
-387 QQFSEHKTD
+387 LQFSKNESD

-456 IGAKTSFPKKEVWVF
+456 IGAKSSFPKKEVWVF

>member
-1 MLFRSI
+1 

-47 KENIDIIQVR
+47 KENINIIQVR

-136 AVSVKKTRDVVPT
+136 AASVKKTRDVIPT

-155 TAISG
+155 IAISG

-180 RKEFMNQ
+180 RKEFINQ

-192 FFGKI
+192 YFGKI
-197 AHWYVNRHLNDL
+197 ANWYVERHLNDL

-216 VKIKPVKEFKLDQRK
+216 IKVKPLKEFKLDQRK

-320 FSIGKDATLI
+320 FSINKDATLI
-330 SINKSKEDLNKN
+330 AVNKSKEDLNKN
-342 RKPDIGMHA
+342 RKPDIGIHA

-366 PSCQNWIEEL
+366 PSCKEWIKELTGLEE
-376 IKLEKNRENEI
+376 IRETEI
-387 QQFSEHKTD
+387 LQFSKYETD

-436 PLGWLDPGPFG
+436 ALGWLDPGPFG

-456 IGAKTSFPKKEVWVF
+456 IGAKSSFPKKEVWVF

>member
-1 MLFRSI
+1 

-27 ISSVFTLCG
+27 ITSVFTLCG

-47 KENIDIIQVR
+47 KENINIIQVR

-136 AVSVKKTRDVVPT
+136 AVSVKKTRDVIPT

-155 TAISG
+155 IATSG

-180 RKEFMNQ
+180 RKEFINQ

-192 FFGKI
+192 YFGKI
-197 AHWYVNRHLNDL
+197 AHWYVERHLNDL

-216 VKIKPVKEFKLDQRK
+216 VKVKPVKEFKLDQRK

-244 PVFLLGNQVTQ
+244 PVFHLGNKVTQ
-255 NKEFLPMCLK
+255 KKEFLPMCLK

-320 FSIGKDATLI
+320 FSINKDATLI
-330 SINKSKEDLNKN
+330 AVNKSKEDLNKN
-342 RKPDIGMHA
+342 RKPDIGIHA

-366 PSCQNWIEEL
+366 PSCKEWIKELTGLEE
-376 IKLEKNRENEI
+376 KRETEI
-387 QQFSEHKTD
+387 LQFSKYETD

-456 IGAKTSFPKKEVWVF
+456 IGAKSSFPKKEVWVF

-521 ELAFNAYEKVVEGYG
+521 ELTFNAYEKVVEGYG

>member
-1 MLFRSI
+1 
-7 MSSDLQHI
+7 MSSNLQHI

-121 QDIDQISLLKTYVKS
+121 QDIDQITLLKTYVKS
-136 AVSVKKTRDVVPT
+136 AVSVKKTRDVLPT
-149 LANALN
+149 IANAFN

-165 FVELPIDLLYPEEDI
+165 FVELPIDLLYPEDDI

-187 LPKSG
+187 LPRSG
-192 FFGKI
+192 YFGKI
-197 AHWYVNRHLNDL
+197 AHWYVNRHLDDL

-216 VKIKPVKEFKLDQRK
+216 IKVKPVREFKLDQRN

-244 PVFLLGNQVTQ
+244 PVFLLGNQVIQ
-255 NKEFLPMCLK
+255 NKQFLSMCLK
-265 SIDKLSVPT
+265 SLDKLSAPVY
-274 FTSGMARGCF
+274 TSGMARGCF
-284 GSSDKYFFRHNRK
+284 GDSDKYFFRHNRK

-309 GIPLDFRLGYG
+309 GIPLDFRLSYG
-320 FSIGKDATLI
+320 FAINKDATLI

-366 PSCQNWIEEL
+366 PSCQEWIEEL
-376 IKLEKNRENEI
+376 AKLEEKREKEI
-387 QQFSEHKTD
+387 QQFSEYKTD
-396 FVNPVHL
+396 FVNPVYL
-403 CKTIDKFIDEESI
+403 CKTIDKLIDKQSI

-456 IGAKTSFPKKEVWVF
+456 IGAKSSFPEKEVWVL

-487 CRHKLPV
+487 CRHRLPV

-541 VENHDTLDET
+541 VDNHKSLYET
-551 LKRAKED
+551 LKQAKED
-558 AKLGY
+558 AKLGF
-563 PVLVNIKISKSD
+563 PVLVNVKLAKSD

>member
-1 MLFRSI
+1 ML
-7 MSSDLQHI
+7 HI

-27 ISSVFTLCG
+27 ISSIFTLCG

-69 SRLTDSVGVA
+69 SRLTDSIGVA
-79 IVTAGPGVTNTITAI
+79 IVTAGPGVTNTVTAI

-136 AVSVKKTRDVVPT
+136 AVSVKKTRDVIPT
-149 LANALN
+149 LANAIN

-180 RKEFMNQ
+180 RNEFMNQ

-197 AHWYVNRHLNDL
+197 AQWYVNRHLNDL

-216 VKIKPVKEFKLDQRK
+216 IKVNPVKVFKLDQHK
-231 IDKAALAIVKAKK
+231 IDKAALSIVKAKK

-255 NKEFLPMCLK
+255 NKEFLSMCLK
-265 SIDKLSVPT
+265 SLDKLSAPVY
-274 FTSGMARGCF
+274 TSGMARGCF
-284 GSSDKYFFRHNRK
+284 NSSDKYFFRHNRK

-309 GIPLDFRLGYG
+309 GVPLDFRLGYG
-320 FSIGKDATLI
+320 FSVNKDATLI

-342 RKPDIGMHA
+342 RKPDIAIHA
-351 DPSRIMHEIGKIINP
+351 DPTRIMHEIGKIINP
-366 PSCQNWIEEL
+366 PSCQEWIKELSVLEESR
-376 IKLEKNRENEI
+376 EKEI
-387 QQFSEHKTD
+387 QQFSETKTD
-396 FVNPVHL
+396 FVNPVYL
-403 CKTIDKFIDEESI
+403 CKTIDKLIDENSI

-431 IRPRS
+431 VRPRAA
-436 PLGWLDPGPFG
+436 LGWLDPGPFG

-456 IGAKTSFPKKEVWVF
+456 IGAKSSFPEKEVWVF

-521 ELAFNAYEKVVEGYG
+521 ELAFNAYEKVAEGYG

-541 VENHDTLDET
+541 VDNQDSLFET
-551 LKRAKED
+551 LKLAKED

-563 PVLVNIKISKSD
+563 PVLVNVKLSKSD